1 MKTVPVSLHAT
12 SFAIQLRPH
21 KFVGYAAVPV
31 QIAFAL
37 LIALL
42 AAACHHPVDP
52 ARESGTVGTPPRD
65 STITKPGSSTGT
77 PSDGTVRVFK
87 TLKIAWSN
95 TDFQEI
101 QFDAADKPVEYTSQY
116 LANQGTGRVQRT
128 VYQFLYGPDQRL
140 NRVNIVGGGYV
151 QYHYEGNQVAR
162 TDEYSSA
169 GERLKLHQYGYSP
182 TNQLLQVDTEDRF
195 NGLQETRQTYQYD
208 SRGNLRVVSQFVK
221 SPASGNYALETTTH
235 YGNYVDDGKHVEN
248 LLTTYPYLP
257 DVTFRVSNYGTKI
270 VRYKDGS
277 EISRETFV
285 YTYNEQNYPIQ
296 RVSRSAGGTLTA
308 TYSY

>member
-1 MKTVPVSLHAT
+1 MKTILIT
-12 SFAIQLRPH
+12 
-21 KFVGYAAVPV
+21 
-31 QIAFAL
+31 L
-37 LIALL
+37 LIAML
-42 AAACHHPVDP
+42 AIACQQPVDP
-52 ARESGTVGTPPRD
+52 VKESGAVSTPPRD
-65 STITKPGSSTGT
+65 STITKPGSSTSTPPGSSTGT

-87 TLKIAWSN
+87 ALKIAWST

-101 QFDAADKPVEYTSQY
+101 QFDAADKPVQYASQY
-116 LANQGTGRVQRT
+116 VANQGTGRVQRS
-128 VYQFLYGPDQRL
+128 VYQFLYGPDQHL

-151 QYHYEGNQVAR
+151 QYLYAGDRVTR
-162 TDEYSSA
+162 TEEYSSA
-169 GERLKLHQYGYSP
+169 GERLKLHQYRYSA

-195 NGLQETRQTYQYD
+195 NGLQETRKTFQYD

-221 SPASGNYALETTTH
+221 SPASGDYALETTTH
-235 YGNYVDDGKHVEN
+235 YGNYLDDGKHVEN

-277 EISRETFV
+277 EISRETFA

-296 RVSRSAGGTLTA
+296 RVSQSAGGALTA
-308 TYSY
+308 IYSY